1 VNLYGTGTHEIRRI
15 ATSLVF
21 RGSTSTEDILQAGS
35 WKRHTTFTDFYLKD
49 LSVLEGEDLIRL
61 GPIVAAKKIVVNTK
75 IN

>member
-1 VNLYGTGTHEIRRI
+1 
-15 ATSLVF
+15 VF
-21 RGSTSTEDILQAGS
+21 RGSTSIEDILQSGS

-61 GPIVAAKKIVVNTK
+61 GPIVAAKKIVINTK